1 MKRKEIFFS
10 ITALVV
16 LLTGCLTLN
25 TKSVQ
30 AAQHGET
37 IAVETYEKPVSMLA
51 QSSGVAP
58 VLISQD
64 KTQLIDD
71 IYKYSFIFKVGDGAF
86 DKIGVYRVVKEKQ
99 SVPIKAKNAVMMVH
113 GETSDFDS
121 EFLMSTMSDKVSVC
135 HSLGIYLAQNN
146 VDVWGVDRRWTF
158 VPDYYP
164 KTTDPYCY
172 IDGCYFMEDWDTALH
187 LSDIKIAVKFAR
199 EIRDETGSGS
209 DKIFMLGHSRG
220 AVFAYAYANDETQI
234 DECSRDLI
242 GIIPVDM
249 VYKFDP
255 DDPAQTRLIEN
266 SCLKCQKL
274 QEKFNSG
281 IFYSDKA
288 VGLKYI
294 AYLAAL
300 FPDKESDII
309 PGFTNQEAVWFVLS
323 ATYMTEDDPFYDD
336 SEMTSPPVPFY
347 HYCAGTFNK
356 FGLPTGLQFTNSDYM
371 LDFAFAVPSFQS
383 LGEAIDVEAL
393 RCSDDTPYDD
403 HLGEIIIPVFYVG
416 AAGGYGKYGVYTTTL
431 LGSYDKDKPDNNDVD
446 TLIVELY
453 PPEAVALDYG
463 HIDLLFADDA
473 ESLVWKPIY
482 KWIKKT
488 H

>member
-1 MKRKEIFFS
+1 MKGKEIIFS
-10 ITALVV
+10 ITALVI
-16 LLTGCLTLN
+16 LLTAC
-25 TKSVQ
+25 
-30 AAQHGET
+30 
-37 IAVETYEKPVSMLA
+37 LA
-51 QSSGVAP
+51 QSSETAP
-58 VLISQD
+58 ELISEER
-64 KTQLIDD
+64 TQLIDD
-71 IYKYSFIFKVGDGAF
+71 IYKYSFIFKVGDGDF

-113 GETSDFDS
+113 GDTSDFDS
-121 EFLMSTMSDKVSVC
+121 EFLMSTMSDKVSVY

-158 VPDYYP
+158 VPDNYP
-164 KTTDPYCY
+164 GTTCPYCY
-172 IDGCYFMEDWDTALH
+172 IDGCSFMKNWNTALH

-209 DKIFMLGHSRG
+209 NKIFMLGHSSG
-220 AVFAYAYANDETQI
+220 AAFAYAYANDETQI

-255 DDPAQTRLIEN
+255 DDPAQTPLIEN

-274 QEKFNSG
+274 QEKFDSE
-281 IFYSDKA
+281 IFYSDEA

-294 AYLAAL
+294 SYLATEL
-300 FPDKESDII
+300 PGEPSGII
-309 PGFTNQEAVWFVLS
+309 PGFTNQQAAWFALS
-323 ATYMTEDDPFYDD
+323 ATYLTEDDPFYAYTT
-336 SEMTSPPVPFY
+336 MTSPPVPFY
-347 HYCAGTFNK
+347 HYCAGTFNE

-383 LGEAIDVEAL
+383 LGEMKDNEAL
-393 RCSDDTPYDD
+393 LCDDDTPYDD
-403 HLGEIIIPVFYVG
+403 HLGEITIPVFYVG
-416 AAGGYGKYGVYTTTL
+416 AAGGFGEYGVYTTTL
-431 LGSYDKDKPDNNDVD
+431 LESYDKDNPRNDDVD

-473 ESLVWKPIY
+473 ESLVWEPIY